1 VVPVAVTEGVG
12 AVVEGVPVWLLPYQ
26 FIVLPLVVV
35 AVNALAERFWQSDRL
50 ETPGAVGLALIV
62 TLIDARALSQLSAD

>member
-1 VVPVAVTEGVG
+1 M
-12 AVVEGVPVWLLPYQ
+12 
-26 FIVLPLVVV
+26 VV